1 MNDIIVHEVN
11 SRVGYVDDIIP
22 FHIFHREHEDK
33 YLSYVQNSVKKNN
46 SDTLTYVDI
55 PKTVFYKSFYAI
67 NPMFRPIPPKT
78 NIVCFKQNNTFPFNV
93 VDVFILYD
101 PYDIEGA
108 KDSVCCIT
116 WLTPVPNTIPLYLYK
131 NYIGIYCSFEK
142 NEKYG
147 IELDLSPIYVME
159 KEIKHFKY
167 DMGRCLPSL
176 DTSYPTLNQCELK
189 NDLSLQKEITIFD
202 IIKPKKHFLN
212 NLSINIVIIT
222 FLILFIFYIYN
233 KVHSPPSR
241 NTLHDTNRNNFLEYR
256 NTYYP
261 ILRDI

>member
-1 MNDIIVHEVN
+1 MTDIILP
-11 SRVGYVDDIIP
+11 DIIP
-22 FHIFHREHEDK
+22 FHIFHREHENK
-33 YLSYVQNSVKKNN
+33 YLSYVQNSVIKNN
-46 SDTLTYVDI
+46 SSLTFVNI

-78 NIVCFKQNNTFPFNV
+78 NIVCFKQNETFPFNV

-116 WLTPVPNTIPLYLYK
+116 WLTPVPNTVPLYLYK
-131 NYIGIYCSFEK
+131 NYIGIYCSFEN

-147 IELDLSPIYVME
+147 TELDISPIYVME
-159 KEIKHFKY
+159 KDIKHFKY
-167 DMGRCLPSL
+167 DMGRCIPSL
-176 DTSYPTLNQCELK
+176 NTTYPTLNQCELR

-202 IIKPKKHFLN
+202 IIKPKKTFV
-212 NLSINIVIIT
+212 INYIRGFADSTPHSGILLIIL

-233 KVHSPPSR
+233 K
-241 NTLHDTNRNNFLEYR
+241 NTLRD
-256 NTYYP
+256 NTSFT
-261 ILRDI
+261 